1 MFNQIP
7 IYGKPEEE
15 KPPHNR
21 ARENVESKK
30 AYSRTEIHQ
39 EDQIV
44 ATQDQPNVDLNFDY
58 SVDVQSN
65 GSVLK
70 VVFIT

>member
-1 MFNQIP
+1 MESQKKRNHPTTEQ
-7 IYGKPEEE
+7 
-15 KPPHNR
+15 
-21 ARENVESKK
+21 ENVESKK

-70 VVFIT
+70 VAFIT